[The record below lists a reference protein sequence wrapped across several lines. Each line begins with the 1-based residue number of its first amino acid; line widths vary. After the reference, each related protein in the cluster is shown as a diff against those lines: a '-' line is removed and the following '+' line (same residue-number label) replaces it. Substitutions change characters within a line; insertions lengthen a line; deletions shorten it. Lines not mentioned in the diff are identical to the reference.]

1 MRTEEERSKS
11 LFQSSTGKK
20 NLVHTDTPIIES
32 GQSLEQAEKAVI
44 MIHGRG
50 ATAQSIIQLSEK
62 LPEAAYIAPQASN
75 REWYPRSFLENREKN
90 QPHLDSAL
98 EKIHEL
104 VEKASEKVGKE
115 NVYILGFSQGACL
128 ASEYVASNPGKY
140 GGLILLSGGLI
151 GEEVQKFEGDLQ
163 GTKVFIGCSDN
174 DPHIPLERV
183 NETEKIF
190 QQLNA
195 DVEKYIM
202 EGSHHGIVEYEL
214 EKASE
219 MIGS

>member
-1 MRTEEERSKS
+1 M
-11 LFQSSTGKK
+11 
-20 NLVHTDTPIIES
+20 VHAESPIIES
-32 GQSLEQAEKAVI
+32 GQSLEEAEKAVI

-50 ATAQSIIQLSEK
+50 ATAQSILNLSEK
-62 LPEAAYIAPQASN
+62 LPQAAYIAPQASN
-75 REWYPRSFLENREKN
+75 REWYPRSFLEEREKN

-98 EKIHEL
+98 EKIDEL
-104 VEKASEKVGKE
+104 VEKASEKVGRE
-115 NVYILGFSQGACL
+115 NVYLLGFSQGACL
-128 ASEYVASNPGKY
+128 ASEYVASHPGKY
-140 GGLILLSGGLI
+140 GGVILLSGGLI
-151 GEEVQKFEGDLQ
+151 GEKVQEFEGDLE

-183 NETEKIF
+183 EETVKVLEG
-190 QQLNA
+190 LNA

-219 MIGS
+219 IIGS

>member
-1 MRTEEERSKS
+1 M
-11 LFQSSTGKK
+11 KK
-20 NLVHTDTPIIES
+20 LSQILIGEKTLVHADSPIMES
-32 GQSLEQAEKAVI
+32 GQSLEEAEKAVI

-50 ATAQSIIQLSEK
+50 ATAQSILNLSEK

-75 REWYPRSFLENREKN
+75 REWYPRSFLEKREKN

-98 EKIHEL
+98 EKINEL

-115 NVYILGFSQGACL
+115 KVYIIGFSQGACL
-128 ASEYVASNPGKY
+128 ASEYAASNPGKY
-140 GGLILLSGGLI
+140 GGLIIFSGGLI
-151 GEEVQKFEGDLQ
+151 GEKVEEFEGDLQ
-163 GTKVFIGCSDN
+163 ETKIFIGCSDN
-174 DPHIPLERV
+174 DPHIPLGRV

-190 QQLNA
+190 KELNA
-195 DVEKYIM
+195 NVEKYIM

-219 MIGS
+219 IIGS